1 LRVLADTGDSHAAES
16 MVYLLV
22 KQGDLDTAIQML
34 RDRANAND
42 RDAAK
47 QLADLLAKRG
57 DLEGLRALAP
67 AQLPIR
73 CTAWRF

>member
-1 LRVLADTGDSHAAES
+1 MRVLADTGLKDAARS
-16 MVYLLV
+16 MAYLLYER
-22 KQGDLDTAIQML
+22 GDLEGL